1 MTSLNALPIP
11 TQTSAV
17 AQPNRWLSLDVLR
30 GLTIAFM
37 IMVNNNGDPNRAYW
51 ALQHTDWNGCTPTDI
66 VFPTFLFLV
75 GISTVLSVKARL
87 AKGATKKSILLHT
100 FRRAVSL
107 FLLGLLVNNFPLFH
121 LDTLRVYSVLQ
132 RISICYFIV
141 SLLYLASPSWKNK
154 ALIALAALVS
164 YWVLIRF
171 VPVPGCGVPTHQV
184 PLLDRNGNLA
194 AWLDRQIF
202 SASHLYDETSDPE
215 GLLSTLP
222 AVATTLFGMLAGIW
236 LCTNKSIT
244 QKVTGIALAG
254 LSGLLLGGI
263 WNFEFPINKKL
274 WTSSYVL
281 YASGWSLLLLAL
293 TIWAMDMRGAYKPD
307 ATRRRLYLPLLV
319 FGTNAIAA
327 YLFSELLPGVLSP
340 IHPQP
345 TVNLLWWFY
354 FKLLGVIGYP
364 PVASLLFSICFL
376 GVCWLAMY
384 MLYRRRIFLKI

>member
-1 MTSLNALPIP
+1 MTSLDALPIP
-11 TQTSAV
+11 TPTSAV

-37 IMVNNNGDPNRAYW
+37 IMVNNNGDSNRAYW

-100 FRRAVSL
+100 FRRAVIL
-107 FLLGLLVNNFPLFH
+107 FLLGILVNGFPLFH
-121 LDTLRVYSVLQ
+121 LHTLRVYGVLQ
-132 RISICYFIV
+132 RISICYFIA

-154 ALIALAALVS
+154 ALIALAALVG
-164 YWVLIRF
+164 YWVLMRF
-171 VPVPGCGVPTHQV
+171 VPVPEYGVPTHQV
-184 PLLDRNGNLA
+184 QLLDRNGNLA

-236 LCTNKSIT
+236 LCTRKSIT
-244 QKVTGIALAG
+244 QKVKGIALAG
-254 LSGLLLGGI
+254 LSGLLLGGA

-281 YASGWSLLLLAL
+281 YAAGWSLLLLAL
-293 TIWAMDMRGAYKPD
+293 TIWVVDMRGAYKPD
-307 ATRRRLYLPLLV
+307 AARRRLYTPLLV
-319 FGTNAIAA
+319 FGMNAIAA
-327 YLFSELLPGVLSP
+327 YLFSELLPDVLSL
-340 IHPQP
+340 IHPQA

-354 FKLLGVIGYP
+354 FKVLDVIGYP
-364 PVASLLFSICFL
+364 PLASLLFSICFL
-376 GVCWLAMY
+376 AVCWLPMY

>member
-1 MTSLNALPIP
+1 MPSLDALPIP

-17 AQPNRWLSLDVLR
+17 GQSHRWLSLDVLR

-37 IMVNNNGDPNRAYW
+37 IMVNNNGDSSRAYW
-51 ALQHTDWNGCTPTDI
+51 ALQHADWNGCTPTDI

-75 GISTVLSVKARL
+75 GISTVLSVNARL

-100 FRRAVSL
+100 IRRAVIL
-107 FLLGLLVNNFPLFH
+107 FLLGLLVNNFPLFDLH
-121 LDTLRVYSVLQ
+121 TLRVYGVLQ
-132 RISICYFIV
+132 RIAICYFIV
-141 SLLYLASPSWKNK
+141 SLLYLANPSWKNK
-154 ALIALAALVS
+154 AVIAFAALVS
-164 YWVLIRF
+164 YWVLMRF
-171 VPVPGCGVPTHQV
+171 VPVPGYGVPTHQA
-184 PLLDRNGNLA
+184 PMLDRNGNLA
-194 AWLDRQIF
+194 SWLDRQIF
-202 SASHLYDETSDPE
+202 SASHLYEETSDPE

-222 AVATTLFGMLAGIW
+222 AVATTLFGTLAGIW
-236 LCTNKSIT
+236 ICTNKSIA
-244 QKVTGIALAG
+244 QKAKAIAWAG
-254 LSGLLLGGI
+254 LSGLVLGGI
-263 WNFEFPINKKL
+263 WNFEFPINKNL

-293 TIWAMDMRGAYKPD
+293 SIWIVDMRGAHKPD
-307 ATRRRLYLPLLV
+307 PARRRLYTPFLV
-319 FGTNAIAA
+319 LGTNAIAA

-376 GVCWLAMY
+376 AVCWLPMY
-384 MLYRRRIFLKI
+384 LLYRRRIFLKI